1 MRYLFDEVLE
11 GHVKQEYRKEFNQEI
26 VYSNNR
32 RCKFVL
38 ITLIIPMIIYLLWE
52 SIYLNQ
58 LLYFNM
64 LFTFIG
70 LIGLYLLYLQSNK
83 RYIGAVHISIMICC
97 LIWAQYANFESY
109 QAYPNYTPYIIAI
122 MGLAT
127 IAYLKPKYSIIL
139 FGVNHIL
146 FLLINAYLVQD
157 NVVVL
162 ESSVN
167 STIAMI
173 FAFCFSLFNYRSKL
187 RLFENKKLVEELN
200 IANQK
205 LTVYVHM
212 DVGTGIN
219 NRLALSEMLEH
230 EWHSAMISKEMISL
244 IMIDIDFFK
253 QYNDTYGHSKGD
265 VCLREVAQGISQ
277 NSLITSDYVGR
288 YGGEEF
294 IVILP
299 MTNHEMALKVAE
311 NIREQIIMLQI
322 PHLGRVDDMN
332 ILTISLGVASIIPK
346 NGDISV
352 RLLELADR
360 ALYQAK
366 EDGRNRVVSMFST
379 I

>member
-1 MRYLFDEVLE
+1 MLSKNIEK
-11 GHVKQEYRKEFNQEI
+11 H
-26 VYSNNR
+26 
-32 RCKFVL
+32 L
-38 ITLIIPMIIYLLWE
+38 IKKLCIQT
-52 SIYLNQ
+52 
-58 LLYFNM
+58 
-64 LFTFIG
+64 TG
-70 LIGLYLLYLQSNK
+70 D
-83 RYIGAVHISIMICC
+83 
-97 LIWAQYANFESY
+97 ANFESY

-122 MGLAT
+122 MGLAA
-127 IAYLKPKYSIIL
+127 IAYLKPRYSIIL

-157 NVVVL
+157 NMVVL

-173 FAFCFSLFNYRSKL
+173 FAFCFSVFNYRSKL
-187 RLFENKKLVEELN
+187 HLFENKKLVEELN

-219 NRLALSEMLEH
+219 NRLALSEKIEH

-265 VCLREVAQGISQ
+265 ICLREVAQGISQ
-277 NSLITSDYVGR
+277 NSLIKPDYVGR

-299 MTNHEMALKVAE
+299 ITNHEMALKVAE
-311 NIREQIIMLQI
+311 NIREQIIILQI
-322 PHLGRVDDMN
+322 PHLCRVDGMN

-366 EDGRNRVVSMFST
+366 EGGRNRVVSMFS
-379 I
+379 II